1 MSEPKTYNKTK
12 ELVSLIYCGLL
23 LMGSPFYM
31 IIAAEDLGGFCG
43 RAIYLLTAAALY
55 AIPLCLLKK
64 RHFFW
69 LMIPMLG
76 LSLADLI
83 HAVMYK
89 QTSTIMWL
97 CSFLIQE
104 GNEGSELATIFTP
117 FGIGVALLW
126 MLYLVLNYRYV
137 LKRPFF
143 ADRTRKIVAS
153 AAGGWLVVALLCTV
167 LESYTSWFGAFRTV
181 KKVCPINYVYNYGR
195 FRHIASDIHACW
207 DAAETFRFGATTEAQ
222 DDELV
227 VLIIGETSR
236 WRNWQINGYERETN
250 PRLMQRADRL
260 CTFDSC
266 YTIANLTTIS
276 VPMMLSRATPL
287 QTDVFFK
294 EPCVVDA
301 FHEAGY
307 STSWIA
313 DQSFRSPLL
322 LNISGRC
329 DDIYYQEHDQ
339 QPARDHDLLPSVEEH
354 IRREGKQLL
363 VVHSRG
369 CHFRYSTRY
378 TPEYSHFRPD
388 LNDVDWKSVRKYV
401 DPAGFNVQAGKKS
414 SAVANAVR
422 QIFTNSYDN
431 ALRYTECF
439 IDSVIGLLE
448 LSGRPA
454 VVMYVADH
462 GENLLDDQE
471 HRVLHGQ
478 QSTSIYEYHVPMFVW
493 ASDAYMERY
502 PDVIPA
508 MQAHKKSRV
517 STMNVFH
524 TLLDLGHVE
533 MTDKDD
539 RLSLCSPNL
548 QPDTMAWI
556 IDADLRLGSISTDEK
571 PVGK

>member
-12 ELVSLIYCGLL
+12 ELISLIYCGLL
-23 LMGSPFYM
+23 LMGSPLY
-31 IIAAEDLGGFCG
+31 IVWVAEDLGGFFS
-43 RAIYLLTAAALY
+43 RVIYLLTAMSLY
-55 AIPLCLLKK
+55 ALPMCFLKK

-83 HAVMYK
+83 HVVMYK

-117 FGIGVALLW
+117 AGVCVALFW
-126 MLYLVLNYRYV
+126 GVYLTLNYRYV

-143 ADRTRKIVAS
+143 GMKMRN
-153 AAGGWLVVALLCTV
+153 VVALVSGIWLVLALGVTV

-181 KKVCPINYVYNYGR
+181 KKVCPINFVYNYGR
-195 FRHIASDIHACW
+195 FRHIASDVHDCW
-207 DAAETFRFGATTEAQ
+207 DAAETFRFGAASEAQ
-222 DDELV
+222 DDEVV

-236 WRNWQINGYERETN
+236 WRNWQINGYQRETN
-250 PRLMQRADRL
+250 PCLMQRKDQL

-266 YTIANLTTIS
+266 YSIANLTTIS

-287 QTDVFFK
+287 TTDVFFC
-294 EPCVVDA
+294 EPTVVDA

-307 STSWIA
+307 ATSWIA

-322 LNISGRC
+322 LHISGRC
-329 DDIYYQEHDQ
+329 DDIYYQEHDL
-339 QPARDHDLLPSVEEH
+339 QPARDHDLLPSVAEH
-354 IRREGKQLL
+354 ICKSGKQLL

-369 CHFRYSTRY
+369 CHFRYSTRH
-378 TPEYSHFRPD
+378 TPEYSHFHPD

-401 DPAGFNVQAGKKS
+401 DPSGFSVEPDAET
-414 SAVANAVR
+414 SAVANVVR

-439 IDSVIGLLE
+439 IDSVIGMLE
-448 LSGRPA
+448 SSGRPA
-454 VVMYVADH
+454 VVLYVADH
-462 GENLLDDQE
+462 GENLLDDNH

-478 QSTSIYEYHVPMFVW
+478 QSTSVYEYHVPMFAW
-493 ASDAYMERY
+493 ASDSYMERY
-502 PDVIPA
+502 PDVVP
-508 MQAHKKSRV
+508 QLRAHKLSHV

-533 MTDKDD
+533 MPDKDPS
-539 RLSLCSPNL
+539 LSLCSPL
-548 QPDTMAWI
+548 LVPDTVAWI
-556 IDADLRLGSISTDEK
+556 IDSDLRLGSISTEEK